1 MLDELTDDQLRDKAL
16 DVLTERLGPTQTF
29 RFLSWLRSK
38 PRDYQTRPGA
48 RPIFGASAWTTSS
61 PRCASWKPVS
71 ESLHRFIQT
80 MVRAMVESRFV
91 SGDLE

>member
-38 PRDYQTRPGA
+38 PRDYQTWRDA
-48 RPIFGASAWTTSS
+48 HFRGASADDLIAQMRELEARQRVA
-61 PRCASWKPVS
+61 PPVNAD
-71 ESLHRFIQT
+71 HDT
-80 MVRAMVESRFV
+80 CK
-91 SGDLE
+91 G

>member
-38 PRDYQTRPGA
+38 PRDYQTWRDAHFRGVSVDDLIAQMRELDA
-48 RPIFGASAWTTSS
+48 RQRVAP
-61 PRCASWKPVS
+61 PV
-71 ESLHRFIQT
+71 HPDHGT
-80 MVRAMVESRFV
+80 
-91 SGDLE
+91 GKG